1 MLNLNAVVL
10 EYDNLEIMLIGKE
23 YCFMNQ
29 KFKII
34 DSHAHYDDEAFNEDR
49 ESLLNEIN
57 ENGVIGILNC
67 ASSYDSLKTTDQLT
81 KDHDFIF
88 GALGI
93 HPENANEMKID
104 TLDEIKAYIKNNDKI
119 VAIGE
124 IGLDYYWDEN
134 PPKDIQ
140 KDVFRRHMNLAKELN
155 YPVVIHDRDAH
166 QDTLEIIKE
175 FPEVTGVVHC
185 FSGSVEFAKECIKL
199 GYYIGITGVVTFKNA
214 KKVVEVVREIPLEKI
229 LVETDCPY
237 MAPEP
242 NRGKRNK
249 SDYIEYI
256 ITKIAEIKNIDP
268 YEANLRFNENFF
280 RLIRKEK

>member
-1 MLNLNAVVL
+1 M
-10 EYDNLEIMLIGKE
+10 EE
-23 YCFMNQ
+23 

-34 DSHAHYDDEAFNEDR
+34 DSHAHYDDDAFNEDR
-49 ESLLNEIN
+49 ELVLEEIKK
-57 ENGVIGILNC
+57 NGVVGVLNC
-67 ASSYDSLKTTDQLT
+67 ASSYNSLSATDKLT
-81 KDHDFIF
+81 REYDFMF

-93 HPENANEMKID
+93 HPENAYELKESAIQEIRNYID
-104 TLDEIKAYIKNNDKI
+104 INDKI

-134 PPKDIQ
+134 PPKDVQ
-140 KDVFRRHMNLAKELN
+140 KDAFRKQMNLAKELGL
-155 YPVVIHDRDAH
+155 PVVIHDRDAH
-166 QDTLEIIKE
+166 SDTLEIMKE
-175 FPEVTGVVHC
+175 FPEVTGAIHC

-199 GYYIGITGVVTFKNA
+199 GYYIGFTGVITFKNA
-214 KKVVEVVREIPLEKI
+214 KKIIEVAKEIPLERI

-256 ITKIAEIKNIDP
+256 ITRIAEIKEIDP
-268 YEANLRFNENFF
+268 YKANLSFNENFL
-280 RLIRKEK
+280 RLIKKEI

>member
-1 MLNLNAVVL
+1 MK
-10 EYDNLEIMLIGKE
+10 D
-23 YCFMNQ
+23 
-29 KFKII
+29 KFTII
-34 DSHAHYDDEAFNEDR
+34 DSHAHYDDEVFNEDR
-49 ESLLNEIN
+49 EDVLHEIR
-57 ENGVIGILNC
+57 ENGVIGVLNC
-67 ASSYDSLKTTDQLT
+67 AASYDSLKTTDKLT

-93 HPENANEMKID
+93 HPENANEMMDD
-104 TLDEIKAYIKNNDKI
+104 TLDEIKSYIKSNEKI

-134 PPKDIQ
+134 PSKDVQ
-140 KDVFRRHMNLAKELN
+140 KDVFRRQMNLAQELN
-155 YPVVIHDRDAH
+155 YPVIIHDRDAH
-166 QDTLEIIKE
+166 NDTLEIMRE
-175 FPEVTGVVHC
+175 FPRVTGVVHC

-214 KKVVEVVREIPLEKI
+214 KKVVEVAKEIPLEKI

-237 MAPEP
+237 MSPEP

-249 SDYIEYI
+249 SDYIVYI
-256 ITKIAEIKNIDP
+256 ITKIAEIKKIDP